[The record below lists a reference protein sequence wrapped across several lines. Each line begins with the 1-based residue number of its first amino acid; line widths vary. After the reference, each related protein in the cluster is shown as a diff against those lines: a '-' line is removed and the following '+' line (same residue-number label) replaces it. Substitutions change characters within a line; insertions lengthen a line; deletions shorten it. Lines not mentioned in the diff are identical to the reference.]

1 MDHRERI
8 LRAAARVFAETGYR
22 GATTR
27 RIAQVADVNEVT
39 LFRHFGSKDELIR
52 EAIRHAGM
60 EPAFPRLPEE
70 PGSPREELTEW
81 CRVHLTLLYEVR
93 SMIRTCMGESVGR
106 PEITGPGTAR
116 PVRVKAELKNYL
128 VRLQERG
135 MAAPDFDVDVAS
147 AMLMGALFTDA
158 MGRDVMPDCYP
169 YGLEEAPARY
179 VELFLRAIGART
191 SETQPTSTSSRT
203 RAT

>member
-27 RIAQVADVNEVT
+27 RIAQEAEVNEIT
-39 LFRHFGSKDELIR
+39 LFRHFGSKDDLIR
-52 EAIRHAGM
+52 EAIQYAGV
-60 EPAFPRLPEE
+60 EAELPRLPEE
-70 PGSPREELTEW
+70 PRSPLEELTAW
-81 CRVHLTLLYEVR
+81 SRAHLMRLYEVR
-93 SMIRTCMGESVGR
+93 SMIRTCMGESVEH
-106 PEITGPGTAR
+106 PEITGPATSR
-116 PVRVKAELKNYL
+116 PVRVKTELKNYL

-158 MGRDVMPDCYP
+158 MGRDVMRACYP
-169 YGLEEAPARY
+169 YGMEEAPARY

-191 SETQPTSTSSRT
+191 SKTHPTSTSSRT